1 MIESDP
7 LWDPERHRA
16 WVHDRGLQLRS
27 QRSVRQAVTT
37 GVVVV
42 LVAAIGLSVRAT
54 PDRQATA
61 VLSGGLPNAPTTTV
75 ATVGAASGDLEPP
88 LVVTPL
94 PATSS
99 PPPPVDGRLRHAYVP
114 LGYRSDSPAL
124 SSFRVDPAPADVGAQ
139 LSPAD
144 ALRAFQAH
152 AEAASVTRQA
162 GTTVTVRFG
171 LFTGNVANP
180 LQPGSNTLTGTH
192 EVREVPAWLVLI
204 DGVRTA
210 GSGGGAGG
218 SSVSSADSGGV
229 VTTLATVTTA
239 PPPSN
244 LMTGYAVTVISDGD
258 GRLLTGLMI
267 TGGSVSQLGLD

>member
-1 MIESDP
+1 MIESEP

-27 QRSVRQAVTT
+27 RRSLHQAVTT
-37 GVVVV
+37 GGV
-42 LVAAIGLSVRAT
+42 LVLLIAAIGMTVRGDQ
-54 PDRQATA
+54 DRQTTT
-61 VLSGGLPNAPTTTV
+61 VLSGAPTTTV
-75 ATVGAASGDLEPP
+75 ASAKGAVSGDLGPP

-94 PATSS
+94 PATTT
-99 PPPPVDGRLRHAYVP
+99 PPPPVDGRLRHSYVP

-124 SSFRVDPAPADVGAQ
+124 SSFRVDPAPAELASQ
-139 LSPAD
+139 LSPAE

-152 AEAASVTRQA
+152 ADAASVTRQA

-180 LQPGSNTLTGTH
+180 LEPGSNALTGTH
-192 EVREVPAWLVLI
+192 QVQDVPAWLVLI

-218 SSVSSADSGGV
+218 SSVSSADGGV
-229 VTTLATVTTA
+229 VTTLATATTA

-244 LMTGYAVTVISDGD
+244 LITGYAVTAISDGD

>member
-1 MIESDP
+1 MIESEP
-7 LWDPERHRA
+7 LWDPERHRT

-27 QRSVRQAVTT
+27 RRSLHQAVTT
-37 GVVVV
+37 GGV
-42 LVAAIGLSVRAT
+42 LVLLIAAIGMTVRGDR
-54 PDRQATA
+54 DRQTTT
-61 VLSGGLPNAPTTTV
+61 VLSGAPATTV
-75 ATVGAASGDLEPP
+75 ASAKGAVSGDLGPP

-94 PATSS
+94 PATST
-99 PPPPVDGRLRHAYVP
+99 PPPPVDGRLRHSYVP

-124 SSFRVDPAPADVGAQ
+124 SSFRVDPAPAELASQ
-139 LSPAD
+139 LSQAE

-152 AEAASVTRQA
+152 ADAASVTRQA

-180 LQPGSNTLTGTH
+180 LEPGSNTLTGTH
-192 EVREVPAWLVLI
+192 QVQDVPAWLVLI

-229 VTTLATVTTA
+229 VTTLATATTA

-244 LMTGYAVTVISDGD
+244 LITGFGVTAISDGD
-258 GRLLTGLMI
+258 GHLLTGLMI